1 MRIAYYDLKLEAAKN
16 RLPNIVGRR
25 EEMKRL
31 ARIISR
37 QIYNNCLIIGPEGI
51 GKTSLVHS
59 WVKKMSGSWRHK
71 NTKFI
76 QLEAE
81 SFLALG
87 ETKNSPFGWYQE
99 VLDEIPTGVLFVDD
113 FGLLL
118 QNKTAFYAFAR
129 LFKPFLESP
138 KNRVVLTINKEDY
151 KWLEKEE
158 PGWLNSFEIINLKNQ
173 PAEEQI
179 KILSWCL
186 KYIIPE
192 RRLKTSKENL
202 ELIVKRVQRFPTLG
216 QMPAGAIKLLD
227 ESLSLAKLQN
237 KKILTNKDIEA
248 VVADKTGI
256 PLSQL
261 QANEK
266 EMLKN
271 LESNLN
277 KEIISQGQAIA
288 KISSTIQR
296 AKLGLRN
303 ANRPLGS
310 FLVLGPSGVGKTETA
325 KMLARIIFGRPES
338 FTRIDMS
345 EFGQEHTVQRLTGAP
360 PGYVGYDQGGGLTNP
375 VKEEPYSLIL
385 LDEIEK
391 AHPKV
396 FDIFLQV
403 LDDGRLTSG
412 QGETVDFTQTI
423 IMATSNLA
431 VSEILA
437 GWESS
442 DDIHSNDFLKSK
454 IFPVLTS
461 AFRPEFLNRFDNIVI
476 FNPLSSGDLMSI
488 AQLEIKK
495 IEERVSEHNFKF
507 NIDPKILSKK
517 IEELTD
523 YRFGAR
529 PVKRFIED
537 VCETLITK
545 NLLK

>member
-1 MRIAYYDLKLEAAKN
+1 MRITYYDLKLEAVKN
-16 RLPNIVGRR
+16 RLPDIIGRQ
-25 EEMKRL
+25 EEMKRM

-37 QIYNNCLIIGPEGI
+37 QIYNNCLLVGPAGI
-51 GKTSLVHS
+51 GKTSLAHS
-59 WVKKMSGSWRHK
+59 WIKKLAGSRRYK
-71 NTKFI
+71 NAKFI

-87 ETKNSPFGWYQE
+87 ETKNSPYGWYQE
-99 VLDEIPTGVLFVDD
+99 VMAELPTCVLFIDD

-118 QNKTAFYAFAR
+118 QNKLSFHNFAR

-138 KNRVVLTINKEDY
+138 KTQIVLAASKEDY
-151 KWLEKEE
+151 KWLSREE
-158 PGWLNSFEIINLKNQ
+158 PGWLNFFEIINLKNQ

-179 KILSWCL
+179 KILNWAL
-186 KYIIPE
+186 KYILPE
-192 RRLKTSKENL
+192 RHLKVPKETL
-202 ELIVKRVQRFPTLG
+202 ELIVKRAQRFPALG
-216 QMPAGAIKLLD
+216 QRPSSAIKLLD

-237 KKILTNKDIEA
+237 KKILENKHVEE

-266 EMLKN
+266 EMLQK
-271 LESNLN
+271 LELNLN
-277 KEIISQGQAIA
+277 KEIISQKQAIA

-303 ANRPLGS
+303 VNRPLGS

-325 KMLARIIFGRPES
+325 KLLAKIIFGRPES

-360 PGYVGYDQGGGLTNP
+360 PGYIGYDQGGGLTNP

-431 VSEILA
+431 VPEILA
-437 GWESS
+437 GWQAGE
-442 DDIHSNDFLKSK
+442 DIHGNDFLKSK
-454 IFPVLTS
+454 IFPILIS
-461 AFRPEFLNRFDNIVI
+461 SFRPEFLNRFDNILI
-476 FNPLSSGDLMSI
+476 FNPLSASDLLAI
-488 AQLEIKK
+488 ARLEIKK
-495 IEERVSEHNFKF
+495 IEERVSQHNFKF
-507 NIDPKILSKK
+507 NIDPKILGQK
-517 IEELTD
+517 IKELTD

-529 PVKRFIED
+529 PIKRFVEE